1 MKKKNGFN
9 IMLFVIIYNLF
20 VILSCTNNNKKMAE
34 GILLE
39 VDSEFSSLSLM
50 EGMHKAFLS
59 FMADSGVLLRND
71 AYPLKGRN
79 NLARLFE
86 KGGDTSFVLTWEP
99 VFEKISGDGSL
110 GYTYGIFTDK
120 TKSTGEIRNGTYVT
134 IWEKQKN
141 GSWKFVL
148 DTGTQGLPDD

>member
-1 MKKKNGFN
+1 MEKKNGFN
-9 IMLFVIIYNLF
+9 TMLFVIISNLF
-20 VILSCTNNNKKMAE
+20 VSLSCTNNNKKMAE

-39 VDSEFSSLSLM
+39 VDREFSSMSQR

-59 FMADSGVLLRND
+59 FIADSGVLLRNN

-86 KGGDTSFVLTWEP
+86 GGSDTSFILTWEP
-99 VFEKISGDGSL
+99 VFEKISGEGNL
-110 GYTYGIFTDK
+110 GYTYGIFTEK
-120 TKSTGEIRNGTYVT
+120 VKSTGEVQRGTYVT
-134 IWEKQKN
+134 IWEKQED

-148 DTGTQGLPDD
+148 DTGTQGLPGD

>member
-9 IMLFVIIYNLF
+9 ITLFVIITNLF
-20 VILSCTNNNKKMAE
+20 VILSCTNNKKMAE

-39 VDSEFSSLSLM
+39 VDREFSSMSQR

-59 FMADSGVLLRND
+59 FIADSGVLLRNN

-79 NLARLFE
+79 SLARLFDRSS
-86 KGGDTSFVLTWEP
+86 DTSFILTWEP
-99 VFEKISGDGSL
+99 VFEKISGDGNL

-120 TKSTGEIRNGTYVT
+120 VISTGEVQRGTYVT
-134 IWEKQKN
+134 IWEKQEN

-148 DTGTQGLPDD
+148 DTGTQGLPDN